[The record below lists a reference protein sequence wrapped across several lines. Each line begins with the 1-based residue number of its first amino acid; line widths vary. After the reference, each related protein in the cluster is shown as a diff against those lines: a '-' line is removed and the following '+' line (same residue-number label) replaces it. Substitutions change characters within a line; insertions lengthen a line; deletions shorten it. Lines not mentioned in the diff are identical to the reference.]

1 MTNKRTP
8 RRDIADPSEK
18 SHTLLKR
25 LVTSAMA
32 VLSMPAPS
40 DFVLARDVC
49 SYGYFMLAPNHWDAQ
64 DRVLRRVLSLRD
76 GTVNSRPVALEI
88 SQRRQSLRIT
98 LSSTLST
105 AEHELVRTQVARM
118 LRLDESA
125 ERIAAFHTRDPRF
138 KKGGRGRLL
147 RSPTLFEDV
156 VKTVTS
162 CNVQWP
168 GTITMNRRLC
178 EVLGSPVKLEGVTLH
193 AFPTAAQ
200 MAKARPTTLRSRC
213 RVGYRDQ
220 RLVELARLFTLAP
233 AKGGVDQAWMQ
244 NPATNDEHLFKYLVK
259 LPGIGPYAA
268 ANIMQLLGRYGRL
281 PLDTEAARHGREVL
295 GFKGTAASVM
305 RQVRAHFAP
314 FGEDAFRSYW
324 FEMWRVY
331 EDKRGPAWEWVK

>member
-1 MTNKRTP
+1 MRG
-8 RRDIADPSEK
+8 DIAGTSEK
-18 SHTLLKR
+18 SDSGLKR
-25 LVTSAMA
+25 LVTSGMG
-32 VLSMPAPS
+32 VLSIRVPS

-49 SYGYFMLAPNHWDAQ
+49 SYGYFMLAPNQWDVQ
-64 DRVLRRVLSLRD
+64 RQVLRRVLSMRE
-76 GTVNSRPVALEI
+76 GTVHSKPVGIEI
-88 SQRRQSLRIT
+88 AQRRQTLRVT
-98 LSSTLST
+98 LSREVSGEERD
-105 AEHELVRTQVARM
+105 AVRAQISRM

-125 ERIAAFHTRDPRF
+125 ERIAAFHARDPRF
-138 KKGGRGRLL
+138 AKCGRGRIF

-178 EVLGSPVKLEGVTLH
+178 EVLGSSIRVDGVTMS

-200 MAKARPTTLRSRC
+200 MAKARATTLRSRC
-213 RVGYRDQ
+213 RVGYRDE
-220 RLVELARLFTLAP
+220 RLVELARLFTLSVR
-233 AKGGVDQAWMQ
+233 KGGIDQTWLEDT
-244 NPATNDEHLFKYLVK
+244 ATPDEQLFKALVK

-305 RQVRAHFAP
+305 RQVREHFAP
-314 FGEDAFRSYW
+314 FGADAFRSYW

-331 EDKRGPAWEWVK
+331 EAKRGPAWEWVR

>member
-1 MTNKRTP
+1 VRG
-8 RRDIADPSEK
+8 DIAVTSEK
-18 SHTLLKR
+18 SDSGLKR
-25 LVTSAMA
+25 LVTSGMG
-32 VLSMPAPS
+32 VLSIRVPS

-49 SYGYFMLAPNHWDAQ
+49 SYGYFMLAPNQWDVQ
-64 DRVLRRVLSLRD
+64 RQVLRRVLSVRE
-76 GTVNSRPVALEI
+76 GTVNSKPVAVEI
-88 SQRRQSLRIT
+88 GQRGTTLRVT
-98 LSSTLST
+98 LSREVSG
-105 AEHELVRTQVARM
+105 EEREVVRAQIARM

-125 ERIAAFHTRDPRF
+125 ERIAAFHARDPRF
-138 KKGGRGRLL
+138 TKSGRGRIF

-178 EVLGSPVKLEGVTLH
+178 EVLGSSIKVDGVKLY

-200 MAKARPTTLRSRC
+200 MAKARATTLRSRC
-213 RVGYRDQ
+213 RVGYRDE
-220 RLVELARLFTLAP
+220 RLVELARLFTLP
-233 AKGGVDQAWMQ
+233 VRKGGIDQAWLQ
-244 NPATNDEHLFKYLVK
+244 DAATPDEQLFKALVK

-295 GFKGTAASVM
+295 GVKGTTASVM
-305 RQVRAHFAP
+305 RQVREHFAP

-324 FEMWRVY
+324 FEMWCVY
-331 EDKRGPAWEWVK
+331 EAKRGPAWEWVK